1 MIDLSPT
8 AVTARLRRA
17 ADHSDLRSEL
27 RLLPKLDMTSSG
39 ITRRLES
46 VESLRR
52 FCLELVR
59 IGARNR
65 AETTRRD
72 TAPPKNQ

>member
-1 MIDLSPT
+1 MIDLSAT

-17 ADHSDLRSEL
+17 AQLSDLRSEL
-27 RLLPKLDMTSSG
+27 RLLPKLDMTPSG

-59 IGARNR
+59 IGERNR
-65 AETTRRD
+65 STVTG
-72 TAPPKNQ
+72 PKPR